1 MADISALETAL
12 QNAHAAGDSN
22 AATVLAGEI
31 TKLRSAPQKG
41 LLEKAIEPITS
52 YPQAYN
58 EIRQDA
64 QDQMS
69 RAAGQI
75 ATAARGEDM
84 MGYPVERG
92 WEAAKGVTNAALG
105 GLGYAFSPVNAA
117 LRTVVGKPIE
127 ENTGIPK
134 EYTEFAASML
144 LPGSSAG
151 RAAMV
156 AKPAA
161 ATPSTGQL
169 LSKAGEGFQE
179 VRQMGGQFSPEL
191 TASLADHVSAALK
204 AKGAYP
210 HLASSVHETVNVLR
224 KQGDTNLDEVRSVM
238 EALSSLKA
246 DPDGKVRRAAGMA
259 SDEIGQFLARNEPRA
274 AAALDEATANYA
286 AGKRAQTL
294 DRAGEIAGL
303 RTGRAGYGGNAVN
316 NMRQVLSPIVESA
329 IKGNAE
335 GFSPEEIRVMQE
347 IVTGSGGTNFLRG
360 VGQLSPSKG
369 AIQTGIAIGTGGL
382 SAGLGA
388 AANKLAA
395 VLTSKQIDQLSELVR
410 KRSPAYE
417 QTVSSAAARYFNAVE
432 DFQKTPS
439 PGAFA
444 KALTT
449 SRALSSGL
457 VRDGISV
464 SSADLIRAVQGP
476 MRSGAENE
484 QPEPIGVGN
493 Q

>member
-1 MADISALETAL
+1 MNDLARLESALI
-12 QNAHAAGDSN
+12 NADAAGDVE
-22 AATVLAGEI
+22 AATMLAGEI
-31 TKLRSAPQKG
+31 RKARTAAPTMLQ
-41 LLEKAIEPITS
+41 KAIEPITS

-58 EIRQDA
+58 EIRQDS

-69 RAAGQI
+69 RGVGQI
-75 ATAARGEDM
+75 ATAARGEDI

-92 WEAAKGVTNAALG
+92 WEAAKGVANTGLG
-105 GLGYAFSPVNAA
+105 ALGYAFSPVNAA

-134 EYTEFAASML
+134 EYTEFAASL
-144 LPGSSAG
+144 ALPGSSAG
-151 RAAMV
+151 RAGMMS
-156 AKPAA
+156 KPRP
-161 ATPSTGQL
+161 ATPSTQQL
-169 LSKAGEGFQE
+169 MTTAG
-179 VRQMGGQFSPEL
+179 RQFDEARQTGGVFSPEI
-191 TASLADHVSAALK
+191 TNSLADHVAATLQS
-204 AKGAYP
+204 KGAYP
-210 HLASSVHETVNVLR
+210 HLTDSVHRTVDVLR
-224 KQGDTNLDEVRSVM
+224 KEGGSSIDEVRSVL

-259 SDEIGQFLARNEPRA
+259 SEEINKFIARTEPRA
-274 AAALDEATANYA
+274 GALLDDASANYA
-286 AGKRAQTL
+286 AGRRAQTL

-329 IKGNAE
+329 IKGNAK

-382 SAGLGA
+382 SAALGA
-388 AANKLAA
+388 GANKLATIM
-395 VLTSKQIDQLSELVR
+395 TSKQIDRLNELVR

-417 QTVSSAAARYFNAVE
+417 EAISNSAAKYFKAVE
-432 DFQKTPS
+432 DFQGNPS
-439 PGAFA
+439 SGGFV
-444 KALTT
+444 KALAA

-457 VRDGISV
+457 VRDGIEI
-464 SSADLIRAVQGP
+464 SSSDLLRAIQGP
-476 MRSGAENE
+476 MRGAAEDE
-484 QPEPIGVGN
+484 QPEPVGVIN